1 VSRLKSNGDS
11 KKGVAKEMSM
21 IILKRIAVGEVD
33 GGQKAIPSQ
42 PEVICRDDERELR
55 IHVEMLRI
63 GRSQF
68 PTDRSLGVMG
78 SLGSAFE
85 AQHWRLAALAVH

>member
-33 GGQKAIPSQ
+33 GGQKAIPFQ

-55 IHVEMLRI
+55 IHVEMLRRL
-63 GRSQF
+63 GYESVEVSFR
-68 PTDRSLGVMG
+68 PTDHSGLWD
-78 SLGSAFE
+78 L
-85 AQHWRLAALAVH
+85 